1 MTDLAIQRELETKE
15 LSTGRNASVPL
26 APGAVDAPGALSPV
40 PRPRPLVAAAPQ
52 LRPAAAGQPGHRS
65 APNPGRPSAA
75 AAAPPAAPAAPPD
88 SDALLKLV
96 QTALISRPFRHTAAK
111 VASELATV
119 LRCERVFIGTVERR
133 FVKVR
138 GVSHGTALGKD
149 QAKARCVGAAMD
161 EALDQGVSV
170 LFPQH
175 PDDAPRITLAH
186 AELARGGG
194 CVLTVPMFNA
204 GRPVGALSFE
214 RPLSGRF
221 DTAELR
227 RIEAIGAALA
237 PVLLLQ
243 AEHERSFWQ
252 RLRGP
257 ARHQGAGA
265 EQRHPMLAWLGGL
278 LGVAT
283 LVAVLALPWAFQIS
297 ASTRL
302 EGQMQRAIAA
312 PLDGYLKSAHVR
324 AGDSVREGQL
334 LAELNDD
341 ELRLERRRW
350 ETEVARH
357 ENTFAEAQAKE
368 DRTQLV
374 IADARVAESRAQL
387 AQVDQQ
393 IARTQLL
400 APFDALVIKGDLTQQ
415 LGAPVKRGDLLL
427 TLTPSREFRVVLEI
441 DERDVG
447 HLAPG
452 KRGAVTLSALP
463 DRSFNLVIERVMP
476 VARADAGRNLFEAEA
491 RLEGLS
497 AADAAALRPGLLGM
511 ARLDVGKRP
520 LAWLLSHRVID
531 WLRLQWWS
539 WLG

>member
-1 MTDLAIQRELETKE
+1 
-15 LSTGRNASVPL
+15 
-26 APGAVDAPGALSPV
+26 
-40 PRPRPLVAAAPQ
+40 
-52 LRPAAAGQPGHRS
+52 
-65 APNPGRPSAA
+65 
-75 AAAPPAAPAAPPD
+75 
-88 SDALLKLV
+88 
-96 QTALISRPFRHTAAK
+96 
-111 VASELATV
+111 
-119 LRCERVFIGTVERR
+119 
-133 FVKVR
+133 
-138 GVSHGTALGKD
+138 
-149 QAKARCVGAAMD
+149 
-161 EALDQGVSV
+161 
-170 LFPQH
+170 
-175 PDDAPRITLAH
+175 
-186 AELARGGG
+186 
-194 CVLTVPMFNA
+194 
-204 GRPVGALSFE
+204 
-214 RPLSGRF
+214 
-221 DTAELR
+221 
-227 RIEAIGAALA
+227 
-237 PVLLLQ
+237 
-243 AEHERSFWQ
+243 
-252 RLRGP
+252 
-257 ARHQGAGA
+257 
-265 EQRHPMLAWLGGL
+265 MLAWLGGL

-297 ASTRL
+297 AGTRL

-350 ETEVARH
+350 ESEVARH

-427 TLTPSREFRVVLEI
+427 TLTPSREFRVMLEI

-491 RLEGLS
+491 RLEGLN